1 MFYIS
6 AVILSK
12 NEVIS
17 TVLTT
22 VVSRNLFAWSAEV
35 QTSTPKKTIFFDQ
48 IFFWPLVQRKWFL
61 HCDCVEW
68 RPVGWNRALQQLWQ
82 AARAVWLWK
91 AHYRSLLDSQSIGDP
106 GFKLQTFKREVRHSD
121 HCATGPLPSKHVPS
135 HSLSL
140 PWLQRAGV

>member
-35 QTSTPKKTIFFDQ
+35 QTSTPKKTIFFDL
-48 IFFWPLVQRKWFL
+48 IFFDPL
-61 HCDCVEW
+61 CDGNDFCTAIVW
-68 RPVGWNRALQQLWQ
+68 SDALW
-82 AARAVWLWK
+82 
-91 AHYRSLLDSQSIGDP
+91 D
-106 GFKLQTFKREVRHSD
+106 E
-121 HCATGPLPSKHVPS
+121 TGPCNNSDKL
-135 HSLSL
+135 L
-140 PWLQRAGV
+140 